1 MRFVFTFF
9 LLLSFS
15 VSHAQSHGDIWA
27 DISEGQISLSAQ
39 SDMAVSA
46 SQYRTMSLDFDHL
59 VNVMRLAPMEFSAAA
74 KSQPLQ
80 IQMPH
85 PDGSMVDYFV
95 VESPVMH
102 PNLQARYPD
111 IRSFKL
117 WNPNNPSQNGRMDY
131 SPNGVNAIF
140 TSAEG
145 KVLIQPY
152 ATEQSEFHYV
162 SYLDSADFS
171 EDISDFV
178 CGHES
183 HDEHNQD
190 VEYLKE
196 LIPTEIRGEL
206 RNGQPVDLRIF
217 DLALACTGE
226 FAQVHGSTMGSVMA
240 AFNTALN
247 TVNEIFE
254 REVAVRLQLIENND
268 QLIWLDPLTD
278 PYFNA
283 NLGGQLLGQN
293 ADAINN
299 TAGIPSS
306 SYDLGHVFTGGCLDV
321 GGVVSGLACTNGKDR
336 GVTCHS
342 SSNVIGVALRIM
354 THEIAHQFTA
364 AHTWSNCPG
373 ILEQLASGSAY
384 EPGSGTTIMSYAGSC
399 GNQNIQF
406 GEDHYYHVR
415 SLEQYMTFTREDNTT
430 EGCET
435 IVPTSNNEPALSLNY
450 ENGFY
455 IPISTPFE
463 LSVEATD
470 EENDNLTYC
479 WEQYNLGPLTELG
492 NPIGNSPT
500 FRSFPPSSSPTRVF
514 PRLGVLLQNESESV
528 EVLPT
533 YNRDLA
539 FRCTVRDNNPEAG
552 GTVWEQVDFKATES
566 AGPFLVSYPNTTDEV
581 WEAGDFI
588 EVTWD
593 VANTNNNIVNCQF
606 VNIRLSTDFGNTYPI
621 ILSENTLNDG
631 SEFIT
636 VPVDAVANNR
646 ARIKVEAANNI
657 FFDISNENFD
667 IVEPSQPGY
676 TLTPSPSSQQVC
688 LPDIATVDLST
699 ASILA
704 FENPIQLEIIDGLP
718 EGAIASFSANNLIP
732 SESSILSID
741 MTNVTVP
748 GTYDVTIRAI
758 SMDTDTAFRT
768 INFVVVSNDFSDLSL
783 SFPEDGVGDIILG
796 TDFDWTPSA
805 NSLFYD
811 FELADHASFA
821 EQDIKARIYGTTAT
835 EYQLDPNTI
844 LEENELYYWRV
855 RPINECGP
863 GPWSIPSAFH
873 TSSVACEETQSDDV
887 PIPLSGTGLPTIESS
902 LFVEESGIISDVNI
916 PFLRASYQPV
926 NSIRIILESPAETQV
941 VLFDQNC
948 GNTVNFRLGFDDE
961 APSTIQCPPDDAIV
975 NQPVGNL
982 SDFIG
987 ENTFGEWKLIMQ
999 VVTSG
1004 FGGGGGLDE
1013 WNIEFCASLD
1023 PKDPF
1028 LINNETL
1035 EVPPGEE
1042 TTITTSNLEVQDEDN
1057 DATELRYN
1065 LVTLPQHGTLRKGD
1079 FTLETTGATFTQQG
1093 INIGTILYQHDGSD
1107 TTEDFFYFTVEDQ
1120 TGGWLTTQRFNIIID
1135 EGAVVNTVAPI
1146 AEAEFLLYPNPAKN
1160 ELFVELLQ
1168 GTNDDIQV
1176 SLLNVQGQLISTN
1189 TYSSTSNRIKLDV
1202 SNLASGVYLVSVNTP
1217 SGTMTKKVSITK

>member
-1 MRFVFTFF
+1 
-9 LLLSFS
+9 
-15 VSHAQSHGDIWA
+15 
-27 DISEGQISLSAQ
+27 
-39 SDMAVSA
+39 
-46 SQYRTMSLDFDHL
+46 
-59 VNVMRLAPMEFSAAA
+59 
-74 KSQPLQ
+74 
-80 IQMPH
+80 
-85 PDGSMVDYFV
+85 
-95 VESPVMH
+95 
-102 PNLQARYPD
+102 
-111 IRSFKL
+111 
-117 WNPNNPSQNGRMDY
+117 
-131 SPNGVNAIF
+131 
-140 TSAEG
+140 
-145 KVLIQPY
+145 
-152 ATEQSEFHYV
+152 
-162 SYLDSADFS
+162 
-171 EDISDFV
+171 
-178 CGHES
+178 
-183 HDEHNQD
+183 
-190 VEYLKE
+190 
-196 LIPTEIRGEL
+196 
-206 RNGQPVDLRIF
+206 
-217 DLALACTGE
+217 
-226 FAQVHGSTMGSVMA
+226 
-240 AFNTALN
+240 
-247 TVNEIFE
+247 
-254 REVAVRLQLIENND
+254 
-268 QLIWLDPLTD
+268 
-278 PYFNA
+278 
-283 NLGGQLLGQN
+283 
-293 ADAINN
+293 
-299 TAGIPSS
+299 
-306 SYDLGHVFTGGCLDV
+306 
-321 GGVVSGLACTNGKDR
+321 
-336 GVTCHS
+336 
-342 SSNVIGVALRIM
+342 
-354 THEIAHQFTA
+354 
-364 AHTWSNCPG
+364 
-373 ILEQLASGSAY
+373 
-384 EPGSGTTIMSYAGSC
+384 
-399 GNQNIQF
+399 
-406 GEDHYYHVR
+406 
-415 SLEQYMTFTREDNTT
+415 
-430 EGCET
+430 
-435 IVPTSNNEPALSLNY
+435 
-450 ENGFY
+450 
-455 IPISTPFE
+455 
-463 LSVEATD
+463 
-470 EENDNLTYC
+470 
-479 WEQYNLGPLTELG
+479 
-492 NPIGNSPT
+492 
-500 FRSFPPSSSPTRVF
+500 
-514 PRLGVLLQNESESV
+514 
-528 EVLPT
+528 
-533 YNRDLA
+533 
-539 FRCTVRDNNPEAG
+539 
-552 GTVWEQVDFKATES
+552 
-566 AGPFLVSYPNTTDEV
+566 
-581 WEAGDFI
+581 
-588 EVTWD
+588 
-593 VANTNNNIVNCQF
+593 
-606 VNIRLSTDFGNTYPI
+606 
-621 ILSENTLNDG
+621 
-631 SEFIT
+631 
-636 VPVDAVANNR
+636 
-646 ARIKVEAANNI
+646 
-657 FFDISNENFD
+657 
-667 IVEPSQPGY
+667 
-676 TLTPSPSSQQVC
+676 
-688 LPDIATVDLST
+688 
-699 ASILA
+699 
-704 FENPIQLEIIDGLP
+704 
-718 EGAIASFSANNLIP
+718 
-732 SESSILSID
+732 
-741 MTNVTVP
+741 
-748 GTYDVTIRAI
+748 
-758 SMDTDTAFRT
+758 MDTDTAFRT
-768 INFVVVSNDFSDLSL
+768 NNFVVVSNDFSDLSL

-1079 FTLETTGATFTQQG
+1079 FTLENTGATFTQQG

-1189 TYSSTSNRIKLDV
+1189 TYSSTSDRIKLDV